1 MRYDMKKLEKTAK
14 KMLSSKRFHHTECV
28 VKQAEK
34 LARIYGYNTE
44 KAMVAA
50 WMHDICKE
58 MKQVEQLQWLTK
70 FGIMLDSI
78 QRSQPKTWHGMAACG
93 FMKFEMGISDEE
105 ILRAV
110 RYHTTACGD
119 MHPLDEVIYLADLT
133 SEERD
138 YADVGRMRKLAEE
151 AGLGVA
157 MREAMIFALEDLV
170 TRGLGISQ
178 NSFDAYNHY
187 VTTVGEDS

>member
-58 MKQVEQLQWLTK
+58 MKQAEQLQWLTK

-93 FMKFEMGISDEE
+93 FMKFEMGMTKPEHQSIANRLNFKISSK
-105 ILRAV
+105 I
-110 RYHTTACGD
+110 
-119 MHPLDEVIYLADLT
+119 P
-133 SEERD
+133 
-138 YADVGRMRKLAEE
+138 
-151 AGLGVA
+151 
-157 MREAMIFALEDLV
+157 
-170 TRGLGISQ
+170 
-178 NSFDAYNHY
+178 NSF
-187 VTTVGEDS
+187 VKMFMITGKW

>member
-58 MKQVEQLQWLTK
+58 MKQAEQLQWLTK

-78 QRSQPKTWHGMAACG
+78 QQSQPKTWHGMAACG
-93 FMKFEMGISDEE
+93 FIKFEMGISDEE

-119 MHPLDEVIYLADLT
+119 MKPLDEIIYLADLT

-178 NSFDAYNHY
+178 DSFEAYNHY
-187 VTTVGEDS
+187 VTTVGENS